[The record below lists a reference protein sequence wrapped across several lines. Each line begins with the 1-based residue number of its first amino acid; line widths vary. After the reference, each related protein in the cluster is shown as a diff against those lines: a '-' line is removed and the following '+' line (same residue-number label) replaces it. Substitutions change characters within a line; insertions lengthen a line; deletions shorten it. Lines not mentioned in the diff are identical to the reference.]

1 MSDDAATAMEYLN
14 KHDLLFLGTCS
25 LAGNPHVS
33 PMFYASEGR
42 KVYFSAPPG
51 SETDRNLK
59 ENPIAEIAV
68 AETPKDWKQAK
79 GLQIEG
85 PVTELEGDEETHA
98 GQLFQARYPFL
109 GDSALH
115 THYWRLDA
123 EEVVYMHTD
132 ESHADET
139 ASSLGQTWAKS
150 KS

>member
-1 MSDDAATAMEYLN
+1 MSDEAAALEYL
-14 KHDLLFLGTCS
+14 KTHELLFLATAS

-33 PMFYASEGR
+33 PMFYAAEG
-42 KVYFSAPPG
+42 KKIYFSAPPG

-68 AETPKDWKQAK
+68 SEMPKDWKQSK

-85 PVTELEGDEETHA
+85 PVTELDDDEETLA
-98 GQLFQARYPFL
+98 GELFKARYSFL
-109 GDSALH
+109 GDSAMH

-123 EEVVYMHTD
+123 DEIVLMHTD
-132 ESHADET
+132 GSNSDET
-139 ASSLGQTWAKS
+139 QSSLGQTWAKS